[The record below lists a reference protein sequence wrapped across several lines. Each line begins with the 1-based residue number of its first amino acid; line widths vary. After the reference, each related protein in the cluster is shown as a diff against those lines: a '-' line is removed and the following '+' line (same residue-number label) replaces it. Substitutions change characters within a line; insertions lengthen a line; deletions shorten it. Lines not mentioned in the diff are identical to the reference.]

1 MVDGPPSKPDFEHI
15 AKDINH
21 LSYVDLGELEKACRL
36 LADQRIQEARLTLC
50 SLPMLANRR
59 LGGSAHAGQRTLF
72 SSALESL
79 CLTALKA
86 GCEAE
91 NVARLRMDA
100 HLELARAAT
109 VYDVQVAFLETAE
122 AIAEDIRRLLSSK
135 HEKIFARVRQML
147 DRQLKDGRHTDRMS
161 LAGAARTLGVSTGH
175 LSRLFRRMTGS
186 TFRDYVMFRR
196 MEHARRLLL
205 DPLNNVST
213 VAVRCGFATPAYFAR
228 VFRKIVGWAPS
239 AYAKNPQMAR
249 AGARRRPARA
259 EQRSK
264 C

>member
-1 MVDGPPSKPDFEHI
+1 M
-15 AKDINH
+15 
-21 LSYVDLGELEKACRL
+21 DLGELEKACRL
-36 LADQRIQEARLTLC
+36 LADQRIQEARLTLR

-59 LGGSAHAGQRTLF
+59 LGGSAQAGQRTLF
-72 SSALESL
+72 SSALESP

-91 NVARLRMDA
+91 NIARLRIDA

-109 VYDVQVAFLETAE
+109 VYDVQAAFLETAE
-122 AIAEDIRRLLSSK
+122 AIGEDIRRLLSSK
-135 HEKIFARVRQML
+135 HEKIIARVRQML

-161 LAGAARTLGVSTGH
+161 LAGAARALGVSTGH
-175 LSRLFRRMTGS
+175 LSRLFRR
-186 TFRDYVMFRR
+186 V
-196 MEHARRLLL
+196 EHARRLLL

-228 VFRKIVGWAPS
+228 VFRKIVGCAPS

-249 AGARRRPARA
+249 AGVRRRPARA